1 MREEAENRLAWSQV
15 HGIVQG
21 AAGVAYVDLS
31 PAVGHCYR
39 VLAVYGTHDDNAA
52 SRDCLFALQQ
62 GSGLA
67 MRDLFTARSDAIGVK
82 LHLYSLC
89 YFQAPLILRYGQT
102 LRYGVAAIAAG
113 KIASMIYTIEDQL
126 GHEVYID

>member
-1 MREEAENRLAWSQV
+1 MREEAENRLAWVQV
-15 HGIVQG
+15 HNIVQG
-21 AAGVAYVDLS
+21 TAGVAYVDLT

-39 VLAVYGTHDDNAA
+39 ILAAYGSHDDNAA
-52 SRDCLFALQQ
+52 ARDCLFALQQ

-82 LHLYSLC
+82 MHLYSLC
-89 YFQAPLILRYGQT
+89 YFQEPLILRYGQT
-102 LRYGVAAIAAG
+102 LRYAVGAIGAG
-113 KIASMIYTIEDQL
+113 KIASMVYTIEDQR